1 MSRVKL
7 AIIFFA
13 SVSLG
18 NAAAALQLG
27 ASEAVAVRS
36 MFPSSHCDLNVNN
49 CFYAPH
55 YSCDFDQQGQC
66 HTIPCNAAQQ
76 CL

>member
-36 MFPSSHCDLNVNN
+36 VCECS
-49 CFYAPH
+49 
-55 YSCDFDQQGQC
+55 SCDVSINRCVYTEHYRCGFDQQGLC
-66 HTIPCNAAQQ
+66 YSIPCLAAQQ